1 MADIFGADPQI
12 GGAWQLD
19 GAVLNIEEADE
30 IIVSQINITYAR
42 GITKFTPLNQKKR
55 YLVTGESN
63 GDITMSAIIGPSKN
77 IRAFIARY
85 ANACN
90 VTQNVL
96 TVMPVGVKACDES
109 QETPPEFICN
119 GVLLRNLSISVT
131 QLGQGLTMV
140 GAGMTMHFIS
150 LSIK

>member
-1 MADIFGADPQI
+1 MPDIFGADPQV

-30 IIVSQINITYAR
+30 VIISQINITYSR
-42 GITKFTPLNQKKR
+42 GMTKFTPLNQKRR

-63 GDITMSAIIGPSKN
+63 GDITLSAIIGPSKN
-77 IRAFIARY
+77 IREFIARY

-90 VTQNVL
+90 VAKNVL
-96 TVMPVGVKACDES
+96 TVMHVAIKACEDNLP
-109 QETPPEFICN
+109 TPLEFICN
-119 GVLLRNLSISVT
+119 GVLLRTLSLSIT

-140 GAGMTMHFIS
+140 GAGMNMNFIS
-150 LSIK
+150 LTIK

>member
-1 MADIFGADPQI
+1 MADIFGADPQV

-30 IIVSQINITYAR
+30 VIVSQINITYSR
-42 GITKFTPLNQKKR
+42 GMTKFTPLNQKRR

-77 IRAFIARY
+77 IREFIARY

-90 VTQNVL
+90 VSKNVL
-96 TVMPVGVKACDES
+96 TVMPVAIKACDDDFP
-109 QETPPEFICN
+109 TPPEFICN
-119 GVLLRNLSISVT
+119 GVLLRTLSLSVT

-140 GAGMTMHFIS
+140 GAGFSMNFIS